1 VKKLYSILRSVDAT
15 LVEINPLALTTDN
28 QFIAAD
34 AKITLDDNASFRH
47 RELYS
52 RLKSVKKRPS
62 EGKKL
67 RKALAEEAEI
77 PTYLELSGNLGI
89 ISDGAGTGMSTFDLT
104 KDFGGKVEAY
114 CELGGKATP
123 DLIEKALEIIVSNSE
138 VTVILINLIGGL
150 NRMDEMAQGIATFV
164 ATRRERFEGEMK
176 PAIVVRMSGTLEDEG
191 REILGN
197 SGVTAFDNIYDA
209 IERAVELVG
218 GS

>member
-1 VKKLYSILRSVDAT
+1 
-15 LVEINPLALTTDN
+15 
-28 QFIAAD
+28 
-34 AKITLDDNASFRH
+34 
-47 RELYS
+47 
-52 RLKSVKKRPS
+52 
-62 EGKKL
+62 
-67 RKALAEEAEI
+67 
-77 PTYLELSGNLGI
+77 
-89 ISDGAGTGMSTFDLT
+89 
-104 KDFGGKVEAY
+104 
-114 CELGGKATP
+114 
-123 DLIEKALEIIVSNSE
+123 
-138 VTVILINLIGGL
+138 LINLIGGL